1 MNKNVNKRPTSPD
14 MEITDPMWNN
24 VAEGEPVTTLY
35 STSEEAIVLPA
46 QKFDGNVEFS
56 FSPFHI
62 QYVLGG
68 DKKTADLSEYDS
80 IFDAIDDLKADWTPE
95 SFYHP
100 LPEENQDEK
109 EG

>member
-1 MNKNVNKRPTSPD
+1 M
-14 MEITDPMWNN
+14 
-24 VAEGEPVTTLY
+24 
-35 STSEEAIVLPA
+35 LPA

-68 DKKTADLSEYDS
+68 DRNMVDLSEYDS
-80 IFDAIDDLKADWTPE
+80 IFDAIDDLKVDWTPE
-95 SFYHP
+95 SFYRL
-100 LPEENQDEK
+100 LPEENQDGK

>member
-1 MNKNVNKRPTSPD
+1 MKKSVNKQPTLQN
-14 MEITDPMWNN
+14 TGTVNN
-24 VAEGEPVTTLY
+24 ILPGEPVMTAY
-35 STSEEAIVLPA
+35 STSEEPIVLPA
-46 QKFDGNVEFS
+46 QKLDGNVGFS

-68 DKKTADLSEYDS
+68 DRNMVDLSKYDS
-80 IFDAIDDLKADWTPE
+80 IFDAVDDLKVNWTPE

-109 EG
+109 KEQE

>member
-14 MEITDPMWNN
+14 MEITNPIWNN
-24 VAEGEPVTTLY
+24 VVEGEPVTTLY
-35 STSEEAIVLPA
+35 STSEETIVLPA

-68 DKKTADLSEYDS
+68 DRNMVDLSEYDS
-80 IFDAIDDLKADWTPE
+80 IFDAIDDLKVDWTPE
-95 SFYHP
+95 SFYRP